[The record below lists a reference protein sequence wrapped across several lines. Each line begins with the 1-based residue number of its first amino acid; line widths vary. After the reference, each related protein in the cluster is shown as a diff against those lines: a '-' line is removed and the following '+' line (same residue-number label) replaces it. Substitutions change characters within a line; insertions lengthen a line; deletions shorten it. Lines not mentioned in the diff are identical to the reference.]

1 MKILVVSQ
9 NYYPDNFRIND
20 ITAELVKKG
29 HKVTVLTGLPDYT
42 TGKIPEE
49 YHFFRKRKEIIQ
61 GVRIYRVPTIAR
73 RRGAIFRGLNYFSFA
88 FTGFVFCLFH
98 KFECDV
104 IYVYEPSPITMLYP
118 ALYLKK
124 RYLKK
129 VLLYCL
135 DLWPESVK
143 IFGIKEKSFLYKA
156 IAKISRYLY
165 QGCDQIA
172 VSSKPFFKYLHQ
184 VNDIPYDK
192 MCYLPQHAED
202 IYLDMNL
209 QAIDNHCT
217 DFVFTGNI
225 GKAQDIECIIE
236 AVEIIRGTP
245 DFMVHLV
252 GDGSHLESCKQMIK
266 EKHLEDK
273 FVLHGRHPIDQ
284 MPEFYRLADA
294 CLLTLKCDNFVGMTM
309 PSKLQS
315 YMAAGKP
322 VIGAIT
328 GAAQE
333 VIKES
338 NCGLCVDASDAKGL
352 AEMMKVFIQNPNAY
366 KNCGENGR
374 CYFKKNFT
382 KAIFM
387 DHLEELL
394 SNLAKEESHVQ
405 R

>member
-1 MKILVVSQ
+1 MRILVISEH
-9 NYYPDNFRIND
+9 YYPDNFRIND
-20 ITAELVKKG
+20 ITKELVDRG
-29 HKVTVLTGLPDYT
+29 NEVTVLTGLPDYT
-42 TGKIPEE
+42 NSFIPKE
-49 YHFFRKRKEIIQ
+49 YKFFRKRNEVID
-61 GVRIYRVPTIAR
+61 GVTIKRVSTIAR
-73 RRGAIFRGLNYFSFA
+73 RKKALFRGLNYISFA
-88 FTGFVFCLFH
+88 VNSCLYR
-98 KFECDV
+98 KLNKNIYDV
-104 IYVYEPSPITMLYP
+104 ILVYQMSPVTMIFP
-118 ALYLKK
+118 ALKIKK
-124 RYLKK
+124 MKNVKIL
-129 VLLYCL
+129 VYCL

-143 IFGIKEKSFLYKA
+143 ILGIKEKSFLYKT

-172 VSSKPFFKYLHQ
+172 VSSKPFFKYLHE

-202 IYLDMNL
+202 IYLDMDL
-209 QAIDNHCT
+209 RAIDNHCI

-236 AVEIIRGTP
+236 AVEIIRDTP
-245 DFMVHLV
+245 DFTVHLV
-252 GDGSHLESCKQMIK
+252 GDGSHLEDCKQMIK

-284 MPEFYRLADA
+284 MPKFYRLADA

-322 VIGAIT
+322 VIGAIS

-352 AEMMKVFIQNPNAY
+352 AEMMKAFIQNPNIY
-366 KNCGENGR
+366 KSCGENGR
-374 CYFKKNFT
+374 CYFKQNFT

-387 DHLEELL
+387 DHLEKLL
-394 SNLAKEESHVQ
+394 NNLVKEESNV
-405 R
+405 

>member
-1 MKILVVSQ
+1 MNIFVISQ

-20 ITAELVKKG
+20 ITASLVKRG
-29 HKVTVLTGLPDYT
+29 HQVTVLTGLPDYST
-42 TGKIPEE
+42 SKIPKE
-49 YHFFRKRKEIIQ
+49 YKRFKNRKQCIN
-61 GVRIYRVPTIAR
+61 GVQILRVPIIAR
-73 RRGAIFRGLNYFSFA
+73 RSGAFFRSLNYLSFA
-88 FTGFVFCLFH
+88 LSAYIYSIFTQRDF
-98 KFECDV
+98 DV
-104 IYVYEPSPITMLYP
+104 IFVYQPSPATMIFP
-118 ALYLKK
+118 AIKLKRK
-124 RYLKK
+124 SKK
-129 VLLYCL
+129 NILLYCL
-135 DLWPESVK
+135 DIWPECLKV
-143 IFGIKEKSFLYKA
+143 FGIQEESFIYTI
-156 IAKISRYLY
+156 IAQISKYLY

-172 VSSKPFFKYLHQ
+172 VSSKPFFQYLHK
-184 VNDIPYDK
+184 VNDIPYNK

-202 IYLDMNL
+202 IYLKMDL
-209 QAIDNHCT
+209 QAIDNHCI

-236 AVEIIRGTP
+236 AVKIICDIP
-245 DFMVHLV
+245 DFKVHLV
-252 GDGSHLESCKQMIK
+252 GDGSHLAHCKQMIK

-322 VIGAIT
+322 VIGAIS

-352 AEMMKVFIQNPNAY
+352 AEMMKAFIQNPNAY

-374 CYFKKNFT
+374 RYFKQNFT

-387 DHLEELL
+387 DHLEKLL
-394 SNLAKEESHVQ
+394 NNLAKEESHVQ